1 MFLGAARNAVFPF
14 RVFSAG
20 VVVFIGK
27 SNKNA
32 MLCFEA
38 AEYEHKSE
46 QRGGFPT

>member
-1 MFLGAARNAVFPF
+1 MPEPVYRFSLF

-32 MLCFEA
+32 MLCFET